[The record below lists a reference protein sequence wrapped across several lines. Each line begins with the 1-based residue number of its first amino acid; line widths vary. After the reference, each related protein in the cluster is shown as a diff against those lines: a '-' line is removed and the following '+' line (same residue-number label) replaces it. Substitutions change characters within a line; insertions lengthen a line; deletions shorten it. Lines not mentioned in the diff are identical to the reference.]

1 MSIRSYENAVR
12 SESVSRKYVLEKC
25 FKNHQRYCL
34 FCRSREFWKLG
45 DGRRRCKRCKK
56 VYHDL
61 TQRWWNKV
69 KLPLDDWLRIVK
81 LFELELSARK
91 IAKQLELPYKTV
103 FKAVMVIRYAIL
115 VHAADGLEII
125 QSGEF
130 ELDESYFG
138 GKRKGNRGRG
148 AAGKI
153 PVFGILSR
161 GGRAYVEIVPNVKA
175 ETLLDIT
182 VKKVR
187 RGSVIYTDKYKAYDS
202 LMCCGYRHLSVD
214 HSSRFSRGKVHI
226 NGLEG
231 FWSWAKE
238 RLFKHHGVSPRWF
251 PLYLKEVEFRYNH
264 RENDIFDDLV
274 QFLSDIIPTTS
285 KENSLKENSFVS
297 D

>member
-1 MSIRSYENAVR
+1 M
-12 SESVSRKYVLEKC
+12 
-25 FKNHQRYCL
+25 
-34 FCRSREFWKLG
+34 
-45 DGRRRCKRCKK
+45 
-56 VYHDL
+56 
-61 TQRWWNKV
+61 
-69 KLPLDDWLRIVK
+69 
-81 LFELELSARK
+81 
-91 IAKQLELPYKTV
+91 
-103 FKAVMVIRYAIL
+103 
-115 VHAADGLEII
+115 EII
-125 QSGEF
+125 LSGEF
-130 ELDESYFG
+130 ELEESYFG
-138 GKRKGNRGRG
+138 EKCKGNRGRG

-182 VKKVR
+182 VKKIR
-187 RGSVIYTDKYKAYDS
+187 RGSVIYTDKYKVCDS
-202 LMCCGYRHLSVD
+202 LMCFGYRHLSVD
-214 HSSRFSRGKVHI
+214 HSSRFSHGKVHI

-238 RLFKHHGVSPRWF
+238 RLFKHHGISPRWF

-285 KENSLKENSFVS
+285 KVNSLKENSFVS